1 VERHLFI
8 DFEFTM
14 PEKAEKDKTHFP
26 EIIEAGMVL
35 VENGKILHK
44 FRSFVKPEINP
55 ILTEKCKRFL
65 NICQDDVDQ
74 GISFQEL
81 IKTLHSFYLPKS
93 TVVVTW
99 GNMDMVVL
107 RKSCNYWNIPF
118 PFEGRE
124 KDLSIEYMR
133 FYGERNQTGLTKAL
147 EQYGKKEKRKHHRA
161 LEDALM
167 TFEIFQ
173 YLQRDKQ
180 YLQQRPKNCIGDF
193 VDLTRLKA
201 VLA

>member
-1 VERHLFI
+1 VERLLFI

-14 PEKAEKDKTHFP
+14 PEKTEKERTHFP
-26 EIIEAGMVL
+26 EIIEAGVVL
-35 VENGKILHK
+35 VEDGKIIRQY
-44 FRSFVKPEINP
+44 RSFVKPEINP
-55 ILTEKCKRFL
+55 TLTERCKRFL
-65 NICQDDVDQ
+65 QICQEDVDQ
-74 GISFQEL
+74 GITFREL
-81 IKTLHSFYLPKS
+81 IQTLHSFYRLGS

-107 RKSCNYWNIPF
+107 RKSCRYWNIPF

-124 KDLSIEYMR
+124 RDLSIEYMR

-180 YLQQRPKNCIGDF
+180 YLYNKAKNRIGDF
-193 VDLTRLKA
+193 VDLTRVRA
-201 VLA
+201 